1 MGKQRISP
9 SGEKTAWKPGT
20 MIYPLPAALISCGAT
35 PDEYNVLTASWVG
48 TICSNPPMCYVS
60 IRPERHSHPI
70 IERNMAFVINLTTE
84 ELARVTD
91 WCGVRSGKDYDK
103 FAECGL
109 TPVPSDKVAAPY
121 IKEAPMSIECNVREV
136 LHLGS
141 HDMFIADVEGVL
153 ADNAYIDAETG
164 AFDMEKAGLL
174 VYTHGHYYK
183 TGEPIG
189 KFGWSVEKKRK

>member
-1 MGKQRISP
+1 MEKQRISP

-20 MIYPLPAALISCGAT
+20 MIYPLPAASSAAEPP
-35 PDEYNVLTASWVG
+35 PDEYNVLTPVG
-48 TICSNPPMCYVS
+48 WERYAAT
-60 IRPERHSHPI
+60 RPCAMYRYGPNVTPTPLSSATWHSSSTHH
-70 IERNMAFVINLTTE
+70 RRAGSRYRLVRRALGQR
-84 ELARVTD
+84 LRQV
-91 WCGVRSGKDYDK
+91 CRVRSHTRTLRQGSS
-103 FAECGL
+103 AL
-109 TPVPSDKVAAPY
+109 HQ
-121 IKEAPMSIECNVREV
+121 EAPLSIECNVREV

-174 VYTHGHYYK
+174 VYSHGHYYK

>member
-1 MGKQRISP
+1 MAKERITP
-9 SGEKTAWKPGT
+9 SGEKVEWKPGT

-48 TICSNPPMCYVS
+48 TLCSNPPMCYVS
-60 IRPERHSHPI
+60 VRPERHSHPI

-91 WCGVRSGKDYDK
+91 WCGVRSGKEFDK

-109 TPVPSDKVAAPY
+109 TPVASKKVAAPY
-121 IKEAPMSIECNVREV
+121 LKESPLSIECNVREV

-141 HDMFIADVEGVL
+141 HDMFIADVEGIL
-153 ADNAYIDAETG
+153 ADAAFFDTETG
-164 AFDMEKAGLL
+164 AFDMEKSGLL
-174 VYTHGHYYK
+174 VYSHVHYYK
-183 TGEPIG
+183 TGDPIG

>member
-1 MGKQRISP
+1 MAKERITP
-9 SGEKTAWKPGT
+9 SGEKVEWKPGT

-35 PDEYNVLTASWVG
+35 PDEYNVLTASW

-60 IRPERHSHPI
+60 VRPERHSHPI

-84 ELARVTD
+84 ELARATD
-91 WCGVRSGKDYDK
+91 WCGVRSGKEFDK
-103 FAECGL
+103 FAECSL
-109 TPVPSDKVAAPY
+109 TPVASKKVAAPY
-121 IKEAPMSIECNVREV
+121 LKESPLSIECNVREV

-141 HDMFIADVEGVL
+141 HDMFIADVEGIL
-153 ADNAYIDAETG
+153 ADTAFIDAETG

-174 VYTHGHYYK
+174 VYSHGHYYK
-183 TGEPIG
+183 TGDPIG